1 MSETD
6 IHRGYVQAAAPE
18 DRLNAA
24 ITAVTG
30 GISSR
35 QYSAIVN
42 LVSQLRR
49 HPTEQYAKELADRM
63 RTQLGIDACY
73 ARWRDMNYI
82 LLAIDGMQID
92 TPFAELEAL
101 TIWHHQMAV
110 LLAEARPV
118 TS

>member
-18 DRLNAA
+18 DRLTAA

-35 QYSAIVN
+35 QYSPMVN

-49 HPTEQYAKELADRM
+49 HPTGQYARELADRM

-73 ARWRDMNYI
+73 ARWRDVNYI
-82 LLAIDGMQID
+82 LLALDGMQIS
-92 TPFAELEAL
+92 TPHAELEAL
-101 TIWHHQMAV
+101 SAWHNQMAL
-110 LLAEARPV
+110 LLAEEDH
-118 TS
+118 